1 MTFQPTGS
9 IFKRKGPTLKPKQ
22 KQISIRLLRKSQLL
36 KEFLTQQMLQGYYKQ
51 RYFFFIS
58 NIIKLDFHGR
68 KFSLLKLSKQSS
80 IIHWANSQ
88 DVPRTMIT
96 CVNERGISQNHSDR
110 ITPTHLLSHRRD
122 WYHVLVIIYPDTYC
136 SQKYTDYSF

>member
-1 MTFQPTGS
+1 MTFPPTGS

-22 KQISIRLLRKSQLL
+22 KQISIRKSQLL

-68 KFSLLKLSKQSS
+68 KFFITEIIETIINYSLS
-80 IIHWANSQ
+80 
-88 DVPRTMIT
+88 
-96 CVNERGISQNHSDR
+96 
-110 ITPTHLLSHRRD
+110 
-122 WYHVLVIIYPDTYC
+122 
-136 SQKYTDYSF
+136 